1 MTFIALLVGIALMLV
16 THGTAHTVGEILVIV
31 GGALV
36 SLQLAIFC
44 IAARIAIKTGRSYT
58 QRFF

>member
-36 SLQLAIFC
+36 ALQVAIFA
-44 IAARIAIKTGRSYT
+44 IVAAFAVKTGRSYN
-58 QRFF
+58 QKFV